1 MSDIDINKVQQN
13 IKELQDQNAIDFQQW
28 KKLGQEIEKLRGNI
42 KTTDT
47 HLNLLMKKIETDYE
61 SLKKVIIDENIQI
74 KLINGINENKKEIN
88 KKVSKET
95 LKTEVNKINSELDN
109 KANEADFT
117 KLNNDFQN
125 IVANVTNGNESAT
138 NSEIVLARTD
148 FKGLTRTTVGEA
160 VTSQIKMINDY
171 EINNI
176 ETLYSHATFVHGQ
189 LNLKGGIDTV
199 GFNFRVCSN
208 DILKFNRNIK
218 FNIKSGYR
226 YGFVFYDNNVCGNWS
241 GWFTGEYL
249 MPKNRPFKVQIDKIG
264 EDTTI
269 NADIFKYVSYL
280 TFSPIQNDILKY
292 IGIEESKEN
301 ISWFNNGYQ
310 NGGVVEDNKYCHSSK
325 FEVNLKGNIKI
336 NTNNQY
342 IKLLKCDIST
352 ETEITNGWESGI
364 LEFNLEAGVYII
376 VVVTHKNYNDRLP
389 ITQDDVLVET
399 TLSQES
405 VQTLLNKNYSYHF
418 IDSFK
423 VRGYNAEEVLNY
435 TYTGITRNGIAVYK
449 NYLISC
455 FNPNEL
461 MITDLS
467 TKEIIADFKNIEHI
481 QHGDC
486 CQFLNEFY
494 ETSDEFPLLMVNT
507 DSNLVNILRV
517 TRTEITLIRS
527 YKFTNDECGFF
538 SGGTIDTKTNT
549 LYLRGYYEYNYKTKT
564 NNYMI
569 NTVWDL
575 DTCVTN
581 DDGTLKPTLLNRF
594 KTPYLG
600 IEQDMEFNN
609 GKIYLCVSNLKQ
621 QGKEFITV
629 LNAET
634 GNVINYIDD
643 IPLELKNS
651 ELEGISIAVE
661 NNEFVIYVSEY
672 YKVFRF
678 TFE

>member
-1 MSDIDINKVQQN
+1 MITKINGVYS
-13 IKELQDQNAIDFQQW
+13 L
-28 KKLGQEIEKLRGNI
+28 
-42 KTTDT
+42 TDEADV
-47 HLNLLMKKIETDYE
+47 LNLPTKGVQIGSIAQLTKDNGDSTVYIFTKDMSTENTSWVKVPDSELVLTDE
-61 SLKKVIIDENIQI
+61 EKANVALIPDI
-74 KLINGINENKKEIN
+74 KADIR
-88 KKVSKET
+88 
-95 LKTEVNKINSELDN
+95 EVRGQLDN
-109 KANEADFT
+109 KVNEVDF
-117 KLNNDFQN
+117 KILNNEFQN
-125 IVANVTNGNESAT
+125 IVSNVTNGNESTT
-138 NSEIVLARTD
+138 NSELVSARTD
-148 FKGLTRTTVGEA
+148 FKGLTHTTVGEA
-160 VTSQIKMINDY
+160 IRSQIKMINEYGMND
-171 EINNI
+171 I
-176 ETLYSHATFVHGQ
+176 ETLYNHATFVHGQ
-189 LNLKGGIDTV
+189 LNLNGGIDTV
-199 GFNFRVCSN
+199 GFDFRVCTN

-226 YGFVFYDNNVCGNWS
+226 YGFVFYDNNVCGKWS
-241 GWFTGEYL
+241 GWITGEYL

-264 EDTTI
+264 DDTRI
-269 NADIFKYVSYL
+269 NADIFEYVSYL
-280 TFSPIQNDILKY
+280 TFSSIRNDLLKY
-292 IGIEESKEN
+292 IGIEKSKED
-301 ISWFNNGYQ
+301 ISWFKYAYENGE
-310 NGGVVEDNKYCHSSK
+310 VVEDNKYCHSSK
-325 FEVNLKGNIKI
+325 FEVNIKGNIKI
-336 NTNNQY
+336 NTNNKY
-342 IKLLKCDIST
+342 IKLLKCDILS
-352 ETEITNGWESGI
+352 ENEITNGWESGI

-389 ITQDDVLVET
+389 ILPEDVLVEI
-399 TLSQES
+399 TLTQES
-405 VQTLLNKNYSYHF
+405 VQTIINKNYSYHF
-418 IDSFK
+418 TDCCQ
-423 VRGYNAEEVLNY
+423 VRGYNGEEVLNY
-435 TYTGITRNGIAVYK
+435 TYTGITRNSIAVYK

-455 FNPNEL
+455 FDPNQL
-461 MITDLS
+461 MITDLN

-494 ETSDEFPLLMVNT
+494 DISDEFPLLMVTT
-507 DSNLVNILRV
+507 DTNLVNVIRV
-517 TRTEITLIRS
+517 TRTGITLIRS

-549 LYLRGYYEYNYKTKT
+549 LYLRGYYEYNYNTKS

-575 DTCVTN
+575 DSCVSN

-600 IEQDMEFNN
+600 VEQDMEFNN

-621 QGKEFITV
+621 HGKEFIAV

-634 GNVINYIDD
+634 GNVVNYIDD

-661 NNEFVIYVSEY
+661 NSEFVIYVSEF